1 MLGATLAPYALS
13 LCLHAASIAPVMP
26 LPQQAPAVESFGAS
40 PQDVTTL
47 LEPILAET
55 KVPAI
60 AVAVV
65 SVDGPPTLLALG
77 ACGVRDASKEGD
89 QQSPVTRDDLWHLGS
104 CTKAFTATLCG
115 VLVEAGELRWNST
128 VGELLGRD
136 VVDMHPG
143 WKDVTLDELLHHRGG
158 APKSGTKENWQA
170 AWNCH
175 AQPSVCRQVYLANL
189 LAEAPAQA
197 RGTFEYSNQGY
208 AMAGRMCEVA
218 TGKTWE
224 DLVRTRV
231 CEPLGITSLG
241 FGIPSAHRPD
251 RAPKG
256 HRESGT
262 PNDVDN
268 PPAIAPA
275 GTMHMTLTDWARFIA
290 FHTAASP
297 DPRVA
302 ISPSNFDRLHAIPEG
317 TTPPAAMGWFG
328 GERPWGGA
336 ILTHAGSNNSW
347 HCVAW
352 ISPSRK
358 FAVLATCN
366 QGGSGASKA
375 TDAAAAAAIG
385 WWQGWEADNKKRAA
399 PRNDSGAPPAHS
411 GS

>member
-158 APKSGTKENWQA
+158 APKSGT
-170 AWNCH
+170 
-175 AQPSVCRQVYLANL
+175 
-189 LAEAPAQA
+189 
-197 RGTFEYSNQGY
+197 
-208 AMAGRMCEVA
+208 
-218 TGKTWE
+218 
-224 DLVRTRV
+224 
-231 CEPLGITSLG
+231 
-241 FGIPSAHRPD
+241 
-251 RAPKG
+251 
-256 HRESGT
+256 
-262 PNDVDN
+262 
-268 PPAIAPA
+268 
-275 GTMHMTLTDWARFIA
+275 
-290 FHTAASP
+290 
-297 DPRVA
+297 
-302 ISPSNFDRLHAIPEG
+302 
-317 TTPPAAMGWFG
+317 
-328 GERPWGGA
+328 
-336 ILTHAGSNNSW
+336 
-347 HCVAW
+347 
-352 ISPSRK
+352 
-358 FAVLATCN
+358 
-366 QGGSGASKA
+366 
-375 TDAAAAAAIG
+375 
-385 WWQGWEADNKKRAA
+385 
-399 PRNDSGAPPAHS
+399 
-411 GS
+411 